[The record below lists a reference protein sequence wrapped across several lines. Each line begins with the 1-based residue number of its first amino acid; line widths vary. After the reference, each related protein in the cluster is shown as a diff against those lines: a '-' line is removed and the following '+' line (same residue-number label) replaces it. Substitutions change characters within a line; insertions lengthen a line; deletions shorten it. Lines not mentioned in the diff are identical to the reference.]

1 MGRFLHLEIKTEID
15 IKSLFIFQNI
25 VLYKNFDI
33 LYQSL
38 FVKYK
43 IWIRNM
49 KKFVK
54 DIIINTH

>member
-1 MGRFLHLEIKTEID
+1 MGRFLHLEIKTEIN
-15 IKSLFIFQNI
+15 IQSLFIFQNI

-33 LYQSL
+33 LYQRL

-49 KKFVK
+49 KKIVK
-54 DIIINTH
+54 DIMTNTH

>member
-1 MGRFLHLEIKTEID
+1 MGRFLHLKIKTEID

-43 IWIRNM
+43 IWTRNM

-54 DIIINTH
+54 DIMINTH

>member
-15 IKSLFIFQNI
+15 IKSLFIFQKI

>member
-54 DIIINTH
+54 DIMINTH